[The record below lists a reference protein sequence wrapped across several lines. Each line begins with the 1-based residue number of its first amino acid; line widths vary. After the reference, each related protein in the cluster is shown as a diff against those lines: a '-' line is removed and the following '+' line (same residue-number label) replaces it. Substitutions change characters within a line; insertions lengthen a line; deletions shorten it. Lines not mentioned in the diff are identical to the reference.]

1 MQHNP
6 RAHFNRLIDKHS
18 ALARQYIFSSLSL
31 DDCVRLGRTC
41 KPCHQQFREY
51 LKGKCSFAPCVA
63 AIDNLAS
70 TFIPGHD
77 NTALQQD
84 DSPEAHFAEHSYG
97 WACGV
102 FNQMAAR
109 RPGPLSAE
117 LRARREMGDLTHSI
131 LSIAKDSIRRRLQT
145 RVKPTEREIACI
157 LEFVIAWVHYH
168 PFDSQTLYTSRYAGR
183 AVYELTRDHTQ
194 TVEGID
200 RTLGELFP
208 IVGRV
213 LDLSHKYLPEIQ
225 QQWFLYNLFFTL
237 LFGLGNII
245 PFQTE
250 AVFRGMFNTFKRHS
264 TPLLFGNF
272 LSLWREVFGGK
283 SRLDQFFTP
292 EEIDLYNQLVS
303 AQLREFVK
311 KLDVPDKMKERIQ
324 TTGKIPLMEELLQ
337 AINEGLSVPDKVKE
351 RIRKTGKIPS
361 MDEVWGQIIERLNFP
376 DEVEAHILRTGE
388 VPPLNDQSVE
398 SIREL
403 HLSEEMRACLEGG
416 MIPLL
421 DDQLVAIVEGL
432 HVPDA
437 VKTRILEKREVPYG
451 WSDEPL
457 QGKVLVSMRK
467 ESRNHPLPWGI
478 LGPLYTLVD
487 VESLLS
493 EALPV
498 EVLVQF
504 SVAENRLNRM
514 MPPQSLVVPT
524 CFQERFSLIIQRNER
539 VFEVWRPYLE
549 NPALFLYH
557 GSALRAI
564 FNMLYVPVVHG
575 TGECNYFSVGSKESP
590 LLAPTFWGEEEGDFV
605 F

>member
-6 RAHFNRLIDKHS
+6 NAHFNRLIDKHS
-18 ALARQYIFSSLSL
+18 ALVRQHIFPGLSL
-31 DDCVRLGRTC
+31 DDVVHLGRTC
-41 KPCHQQFREY
+41 KSFHRQLGEY

-63 AIDNLAS
+63 AIENLARI
-70 TFIPGHD
+70 FIPGHD
-77 NTALQQD
+77 DTAPKQD
-84 DSPEAHFAEHSYG
+84 SAPKTPFAEHSYG
-97 WACGV
+97 WACEV
-102 FNQMAAR
+102 FNRIAAR
-109 RPGPLSAE
+109 RPGLLSAE

-145 RVKPTEREIACI
+145 RVKPTERETACI
-157 LEFVIAWVHYH
+157 LEFVIAWVHYY

-183 AVYELTRDHTQ
+183 ALHELIYYYTQ

-200 RTLGELFP
+200 RTLDELFP

-213 LDLSHKYLPEIQ
+213 SDLSHKYLPEIQ

-237 LFGLGNII
+237 LLGLGNII
-245 PFQTE
+245 PFRTE
-250 AVFRGMFNTFKRHS
+250 AIFGRMFDTFKGHS
-264 TPLLFGNF
+264 TPVLFGNF
-272 LSLWREVFGGK
+272 LSLWKEVFGGK
-283 SRLDQFFTP
+283 SKLDQSLTP
-292 EEIDLYNQLVS
+292 EEIDSYNQLVS

-311 KLDVPDKMKERIQ
+311 KLDVPDKVKERIRK
-324 TTGKIPLMEELLQ
+324 TGKIPLMEELLQ
-337 AINEGLSVPDKVKE
+337 AINERLSVPDKVKE

-361 MDEVWGQIIERLNFP
+361 MDEVWGRIIERLNFS
-376 DEVEAHILRTGE
+376 DEVKAHILRTGE
-388 VPPLNDQSVE
+388 VPPLNDQLAK

-403 HLSEEMRACLEGG
+403 HISEEMRACLEGG
-416 MIPLL
+416 TIPLL
-421 DDQLVAIVEGL
+421 DDQLVAIVEEL